1 MGLNDKKYKIE
12 KGVPVIVDD
21 LGVIH
26 ALPGV
31 IGSKISSVT
40 ANTKNILFESAFFL
54 PDVVR
59 SISSKYRIQTD
70 SSYRFERG
78 VDFNSQEFALSRI
91 HNILISIL
99 DIDECC

>member
-1 MGLNDKKYKIE
+1 M
-12 KGVPVIVDD
+12 
-21 LGVIH
+21 
-26 ALPGV
+26 
-31 IGSKISSVT
+31 
-40 ANTKNILFESAFFL
+40 
-54 PDVVR
+54 R

-99 DIDECC
+99 DIDECVLNKISQKNLATKVRSFKFEHKLLKEF